1 MNISKKALDLII
13 SFETGNRAYYEK
25 VYKSAPVWPGFS
37 SGVTIF
43 FGTDLGYLNKEEFDT
58 KIAKYFSKEDASKL
72 RATIGVKGTAAK
84 SLMSSVRGIKCSWE
98 DGEELFKNHTLPK
111 FINLAKKTFPGIE
124 NLHPNAQG
132 AILSIIFNRG
142 TSLSGSRRVEMLN
155 LRRIIPTKNYKAMA
169 AEVRK
174 MKRLWP
180 NNKNSNSDLYD
191 RREAEARLIESEE

>member
-1 MNISKKALDLII
+1 MNPSKESIDLII
-13 SFETGNRAYYEK
+13 NFETGGKSYYEK
-25 VYKSAPVWPGFS
+25 VYKSTFVWPGGASGPTVGFGVDCAYYTREELKNIFKHVMTEEELTLVCGAVGKSGS
-37 SGVTIF
+37 SGQAYTRKLKGIIVTWDEAKKIF
-43 FGTDLGYLNKEEFDT
+43 
-58 KIAKYFSKEDASKL
+58 
-72 RATIGVKGTAAK
+72 
-84 SLMSSVRGIKCSWE
+84 
-98 DGEELFKNHTLPK
+98 EELTLPK
-111 FINLAKKTFPGIE
+111 FINLAKKTFPGVE

-142 TSLSGSRRVEMLN
+142 TSLSGSRRVEILA

-191 RREAEARLIESEE
+191 RREAEAKLIEG

>member
-13 SFETGNRAYYEK
+13 DFETGGEAYYKK

-43 FGTDLGYLNKEEFDT
+43 FGTDLGYIDKQEFDS
-58 KIAKYFSKEDASKL
+58 KIAKYFSKEDAAKL
-72 RATIGVKGTAAK
+72 RATVGVKGSAAK

-98 DGEELFKNHTLPK
+98 DGEELFVNHTLPK
-111 FINLAKKTFPGIE
+111 FMNLTKKTFPGVE

-132 AILSIIFNRG
+132 AILSIVFNRG

-180 NNKNSNSDLYD
+180 NNKNSNSDLFD